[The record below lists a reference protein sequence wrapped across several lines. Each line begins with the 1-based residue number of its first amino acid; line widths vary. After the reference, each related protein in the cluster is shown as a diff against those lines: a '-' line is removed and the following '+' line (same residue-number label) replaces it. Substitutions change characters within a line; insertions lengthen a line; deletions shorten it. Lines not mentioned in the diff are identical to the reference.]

1 MYTFLLLRSFLLA
14 EEVARFCLIR
24 IELLSFTRL
33 FCKLVKRLK
42 LIVLCI
48 FVDDDSEGRIDFVLS
63 ELSYRQLLDYYV
75 N

>member
-14 EEVARFCLIR
+14 EEVGRFRLIR
-24 IELLSFTRL
+24 IELLSFTRI

>member
-1 MYTFLLLRSFLLA
+1 MYTFSLLRSFLLA
-14 EEVARFCLIR
+14 EKVARFCLIR
-24 IELLSFTRL
+24 IELLSFTRI